1 MQNLNS
7 SPAARIA
14 PPGVFSRFGLLLL
27 TLFTVAGMPREADA
41 QNRHWVAAPH
51 EYSELS
57 AWAFGDGADGGL
69 WQIEAICAAGE
80 AFLVVG
86 PVLSSTDTQGGPVRF
101 DIDGLQL
108 QRPGRYIRDAM
119 DGWRVVADEQL
130 LEAIRSGTRVSVTT
144 PQFGTARFGLRGSS
158 QAIDEALGN
167 CSAGRGANPR
177 RTEFFE
183 FSGMAG
189 GYSLDIPL
197 TMPALFVEQEAKA
210 FLETTCEGPAEFTEP
225 GAVQAAH
232 VDNDEDPDIL
242 LDWSKIR
249 CVNRPFSRGGGFCG
263 MQYCHAHVFATG
275 AYRPGSAP
283 MSFLHIGLFLEE
295 GERPSRLG
303 AMRTDGTSAMWVWR
317 HGRFVSEN

>member
-1 MQNLNS
+1 MQNVNL
-7 SPAARIA
+7 SPAAKIVTR
-14 PPGVFSRFGLLLL
+14 GVIGRLGLFLL
-27 TLFTVAGMPREADA
+27 TVVTLAGTPLQVDA

-51 EYSELS
+51 EFSDLS
-57 AWAFGDGADGGL
+57 AWAYGDGGDGGL

-86 PVLSSTDTQGGPVRF
+86 PVLTSTDAQGGPVRF
-101 DIDGLQL
+101 DIDGLRL

-130 LEAIRSGTRVSVTT
+130 LEALRSGTRVSVTT

-167 CSAGRGANPR
+167 CSAGRGPNPR
-177 RTEFFE
+177 RTGFFE

-197 TMPALFVEQEAKA
+197 TMPAPFVEQEAKA
-210 FLETTCEGPAEFTEP
+210 FLQTTCEGPAEFTEP

-242 LDWSKIR
+242 LDWSKIT
-249 CVNRPFSRGGGFCG
+249 CVNRPFPRGGGFCG
-263 MQYCHAHVFATG
+263 MQYCSADIFATR
-275 AYRPGSAP
+275 AFRPGSSP
-283 MSFLHIGLFLEE
+283 QSILHIGLFLD
-295 GERPSRLG
+295 GAPPERL
-303 AMRTDGTSAMWVWR
+303 ATARTDGTIVSWIWR
-317 HGRFVSEN
+317 NGRLVPAN